1 MYYTPNDSDFYNLI
15 EKNVTKA
22 NNKLMRNFII
32 NISNSQRE
40 QEVDINNLL
49 IKKYEKE
56 NETFNQNPKLDINT
70 LESIRISHSFEKSK
84 ISQSL
89 TDIIND
95 PYIKAQRNLRDENCI
110 NQTIQFINSNCNEN
124 ESNYNSNKFFE
135 YNYNND
141 NIVDL
146 NNLISNKGNKNNDLN
161 RKNISAMNENFYY
174 DNTKIQNI
182 IEQDDNNDINN
193 NIESIYNK
201 IFDDK
206 IKLINEDNMSTKKYL
221 KEYDYLN
228 NKNKIN
234 HDLIENK
241 NKVNY
246 LSLINSKNYSTN
258 NKDKELDIEIYYNN
272 KEREIPDNSIYLNNR
287 ENKALNTQNIDSI
300 IEINV
305 ENMKKENEE
314 KKNNRISKNRKMQ
327 INKEKKNHSILY
339 VFENENENDSSKNVL
354 ISELDIKIP
363 RSNSKK
369 ESDVKNSPK
378 EKTEKEKNINNTN
391 GNECIKEKK
400 FYLNRKNLNTD
411 RNTKKGKQN
420 NIINYFYKKTF
431 KYNKN
436 LDKKLEKKI
445 YSYKNIKGKTYF
457 NCENAISKIYNN
469 NNPFP
474 NLETKAITQMKNII
488 NSSRTN
494 CSFLELNNS
503 ITNRKNINNKTHNSE
518 RNNKNYSRILN
529 TSRSL
534 PKNKKIEKN
543 YLNSLFKKKLY
554 TILKNAHVNKN
565 IFKKFKENNVKQN
578 NEIKEQLSSNKITY
592 THSIESKRKINHKK
606 LSKINTSLYY
616 NKMNRTKDLSILS
629 KFHQYHFNTIRN
641 NSHKKNLHNIS
652 KNNKSN
658 RKKDFSLYSLY
669 NINKDKILFKNKIKK
684 LEQKDL
690 YLHKKKLLNRKNLNN
705 FFKKE
710 NLYRKKIEKNNHNTS
725 VLLKNDIKI
734 KSIINNSF
742 TQKIYFY
749 NYKKANNKNKN
760 NNLSNSVILTN
771 INNRKNAIKQYK
783 SIKPNEKIIT
793 DFKPINKYNTY
804 IINHFINF
812 KMPKI
817 NTNKKRKIINN
828 KFTNKTNITNMKN
841 LNEKNNLLNFKIIKK
856 NASELNYKINNILI
870 TINNN
875 SNKNKLTNNK

>member
-1 MYYTPNDSDFYNLI
+1 MYYTPTDSDFYNLI

-22 NNKLMRNFII
+22 NNKLMRNFIM

-457 NCENAISKIYNN
+457 NCENAISKMYKN

-554 TILKNAHVNKN
+554 TILKNAHVNK
-565 IFKKFKENNVKQN
+565 
-578 NEIKEQLSSNKITY
+578 
-592 THSIESKRKINHKK
+592 
-606 LSKINTSLYY
+606 
-616 NKMNRTKDLSILS
+616 
-629 KFHQYHFNTIRN
+629 YH
-641 NSHKKNLHNIS
+641 
-652 KNNKSN
+652 
-658 RKKDFSLYSLY
+658 
-669 NINKDKILFKNKIKK
+669 
-684 LEQKDL
+684 
-690 YLHKKKLLNRKNLNN
+690 
-705 FFKKE
+705 
-710 NLYRKKIEKNNHNTS
+710 KIEKS
-725 VLLKNDIKI
+725 
-734 KSIINNSF
+734 
-742 TQKIYFY
+742 YFY
-749 NYKKANNKNKN
+749 IYRIF
-760 NNLSNSVILTN
+760 S
-771 INNRKNAIKQYK
+771 
-783 SIKPNEKIIT
+783 
-793 DFKPINKYNTY
+793 
-804 IINHFINF
+804 
-812 KMPKI
+812 
-817 NTNKKRKIINN
+817 
-828 KFTNKTNITNMKN
+828 KN
-841 LNEKNNLLNFKIIKK
+841 LKKIMLNKIMKLKSNYLQIK
-856 NASELNYKINNILI
+856 
-870 TINNN
+870 
-875 SNKNKLTNNK
+875 